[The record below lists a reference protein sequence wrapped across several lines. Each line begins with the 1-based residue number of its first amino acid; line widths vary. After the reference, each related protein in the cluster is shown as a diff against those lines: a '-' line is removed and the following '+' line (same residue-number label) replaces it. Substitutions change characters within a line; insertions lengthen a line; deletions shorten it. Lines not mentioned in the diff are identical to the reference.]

1 MTCAVV
7 ACATDDG
14 GSAVHGGPGAGSKLD
29 PFRTKRFFL
38 GGVAVGVIVMSAAGL
53 AAARLIESPSQ
64 LAARTAAPDASVITG
79 VAQVRVLRDPIMLP
93 GLIRPGHTVTVR
105 AAAPYPKITVTKMR
119 TSLGGQV
126 RPGHVLAELDGRPVL
141 LLHGNLAPYRDLH
154 EGDTGPDVVQL
165 QKALASLGYG
175 DYDPAGFF
183 GWYTSQDLVVLYQHL
198 GYSAP
203 MYRPEVKKPRQP
215 GVPAPVPTAYLP
227 MSEVS
232 YIPTS
237 SALVILASARA
248 GSVLAHGHVLL
259 KLATGNPYVTGIM
272 PARRISQARIGLR
285 ARIVSV
291 LPRLATGGVIAKITH
306 IPAYA
311 GHGPGHPWYQVVVTI
326 KRPIP
331 VRLVGTKVRLTLWA
345 PVTSGPVLT
354 VPLAAV
360 FGGQQGRSPYVV
372 RIAAD
377 GQRQEIAV
385 RTGLAASGL
394 VAVAAVRPGS
404 LSPATRVLIGVGK

>member
-1 MTCAVV
+1 
-7 ACATDDG
+7 
-14 GSAVHGGPGAGSKLD
+14 
-29 PFRTKRFFL
+29 
-38 GGVAVGVIVMSAAGL
+38 MSAAGL